1 MRTPEPRTVATILVL
16 AVGAAFST
24 FLAVTSADKEPAE
37 RGPELQLAY
46 YLDTAE
52 LTGTAADGT
61 VLYTVKT
68 RRAQQM
74 SESNSIELTEI
85 LMDYGA
91 SEGKPWKVRA
101 DRGRIPAGAR
111 IIELEGNVVAVS
123 GGQSAGQGQTVIN
136 TERLDIEPGTMR
148 ASTKKR
154 VRLSFNNRQL
164 NATGLQADFAA
175 NNLKLL
181 SNVNGKFTP

>member
-1 MRTPEPRTVATILVL
+1 MRTPDLRTVVSTLVL
-16 AVGAAFST
+16 AAGAGFST
-24 FLAVTSADKEPAE
+24 FLAVTNTDKDPAE
-37 RGPELQLAY
+37 RAPELQLAY
-46 YLDTAE
+46 YLNTAE

-61 VLYTVKT
+61 VIYTLKT
-68 RRAQQM
+68 RRAQQV

-85 LMDYGA
+85 MMDYGA
-91 SEGKPWKVRA
+91 LEGLPWKVRA
-101 DRGRIPAGAR
+101 DRGRIPAGAQ

-123 GGQSAGQGQTVIN
+123 GNEPPDQTVIK
-136 TERLDIEPGTMR
+136 TERLDIEPGTMS
-148 ASTKKR
+148 ASTDKR

>member
-1 MRTPEPRTVATILVL
+1 MQTPEPRTVASLLLL
-16 AVGAAFST
+16 AAGAALSS
-24 FLAVTSADKEPAE
+24 FLAVMNSEKEPAE
-37 RGPELQLAY
+37 RAPELQLAY

-68 RRAQQM
+68 KRAQQV
-74 SESNSIELTEI
+74 SESNSIELAEI

-91 SEGKPWKVRA
+91 PQGTPWKVRA
-101 DRGRIPAGAR
+101 DRGRIPAGAQV
-111 IIELEGNVVAVS
+111 IELEGNVVAVS
-123 GGQSAGQGQTVIN
+123 HGDSSSQTVIN

-154 VRLSFNNRQL
+154 VRLSFNDRQL
-164 NATGLQADFAA
+164 NATGLQADFSA

-181 SNVNGKFTP
+181 SNVNGKFIP

>member
-1 MRTPEPRTVATILVL
+1 MRTPEPRTVATLLVL

-24 FLAVTSADKEPAE
+24 FLAVMNTDSEPAE
-37 RGPELQLAY
+37 RAPELQLAY
-46 YLDTAE
+46 YLNTAE

-61 VLYTVKT
+61 VLYRVKT
-68 RRAQQM
+68 RHAQQD
-74 SESNSIELTEI
+74 SENNSIELAEI
-85 LMDYGA
+85 LMDYGLP
-91 SEGKPWKVRA
+91 EGTPWRVRA

-111 IIELEGNVVAVS
+111 VIELEGNVVAVS
-123 GGQSAGQGQTVIN
+123 GEDAPDQTVIN

-148 ASTKKR
+148 ASTSRR
-154 VRLSFNNRQL
+154 VRLSFNNRHL

-181 SNVNGKFTP
+181 SNVNGKFIP